1 MTPADVS
8 HDWRVAL
15 GLGLVLIGV
24 ANWLVGRH
32 RTRQYDGIVAAQ
44 PATAAD
50 DSYRSFDEL
59 GGGADAVLKPLTE
72 EQRRVSYATARMDFY
87 HATYMTGYGLVI
99 GGLIVTFI
107 GFLRLIR
114 RDARRAAARATIRAI
129 ARGPLDENPPLGE
142 GPPSA

>member
-1 MTPADVS
+1 MKPADVS
-8 HDWRVAL
+8 RDWVVLL

-32 RTRQYDGIVAAQ
+32 RTRQYSGIVAAQ
-44 PATAAD
+44 PDTGAD
-50 DSYRSFDEL
+50 NSYRSFDEL
-59 GGGADAVLKPLTE
+59 GDGADAVLRPFTE

-99 GGLIVTFI
+99 GGLFVTFL

-114 RDARRAAARATIRAI
+114 RDAWRATRRATIRMI
-129 ARGPLDENPPLGE
+129 DE
-142 GPPSA
+142 GPPFA